1 MARHTQYTSTYT
13 QYYRQT
19 CCLLFSVKGSSV
31 DTWNITS
38 DFSYSVYTLNSPVVS
53 AREERE
59 RRRKCTG
66 GEEGERR
73 GEGREGRG
81 KGEREGREKG
91 ERGGGRSVV
100 HEY

>member
-1 MARHTQYTSTYT
+1 M
-13 QYYRQT
+13 
-19 CCLLFSVKGSSV
+19 KGSSV

-66 GEEGERR
+66 GGGR
-73 GEGREGRG
+73 GEGRGGGGRERG
-81 KGEREGREKG
+81 KGE
-91 ERGGGRSVV
+91 GGGS
-100 HEY
+100 EKCST